1 MSESR
6 LEDKGD
12 DQSGV
17 TEFSYMGEKDVLL
30 FSMIITWVNIEK
42 EVTN

>member
-17 TEFSYMGEKDVLL
+17 TEFLYVGKRDMLL
-30 FSMIITWVNIEK
+30 FSIITTWVKIEK
-42 EVTN
+42 EMTI

>member
-17 TEFSYMGEKDVLL
+17 TEFLYQGERYAFILDN
-30 FSMIITWVNIEK
+30 FTWVKIEK
-42 EVTN
+42 EVTI